1 MRTIIAGF
9 IAGFVSVLVF
19 HQLGFFIS
27 NELGLTKAQLYSH
40 HPVAGAVWSKYWPD
54 RRTITRPLDDSSVGA
69 HPSRRDRIMLRRL
82 ARLNPCS

>member
-40 HPVAGAVWSKYWPD
+40 RPVAPYGQSIGPTDA
-54 RRTITRPLDDSSVGA
+54 
-69 HPSRRDRIMLRRL
+69 PSRGLSMIV
-82 ARLNPCS
+82 A